1 MMGEVL
7 VKFRCSCAD
16 FAEVIPWGIGEIM
29 VLNVVAEIKVE
40 DVPNAEVIIG
50 FLSLDEFIVLSENVD
65 SCGVRSN

>member
-7 VKFRCSCAD
+7 VKFRCSCTD

-29 VLNVVAEIKVE
+29 VLDVVAEIKVE

-65 SCGVRSN
+65 SCRVRSN